1 MYAYTVLN
9 CNSTTG
15 DYKKNRFIVQTVS
28 PCFVLLVLL
37 QQKSMEIETER
48 KQEKERR
55 GVGWFNPAHE
65 NALRDPNK
73 RREWTRK
80 RNGKQKTKTKKKGE
94 TREGKKY
101 CLCVWTYRQYYNI
114 YNSMYTYIYKPV
126 YTCTAAEAAAVS
138 WRDALPNHV
147 ESSGKPSNSTFY
159 IFSLSFFLFRST
171 FLYDR
176 GAYLTIKPSWSLIN
190 KRRPSM

>member
-1 MYAYTVLN
+1 
-9 CNSTTG
+9 
-15 DYKKNRFIVQTVS
+15 
-28 PCFVLLVLL
+28 
-37 QQKSMEIETER
+37 MEIETER

-80 RNGKQKTKTKKKGE
+80 RNGKQKTKTKKK
-94 TREGKKY
+94 RGKQEKERNIAY
-101 CLCVWTYRQYYNI
+101 VYGHTDNITIYTTVCIHIYINRYIPALLPRRRQWADVTPYLI
-114 YNSMYTYIYKPV
+114 MWR
-126 YTCTAAEAAAVS
+126 AAA
-138 WRDALPNHV
+138 NHQI
-147 ESSGKPSNSTFY
+147 PPSTF
-159 IFSLSFFLFRST
+159 FLSLFFRST